1 MGVSSCVPRAEAR
14 LSNFPWEIVLAVLAL
29 VVPVFAFLWEF
40 VFVGRKRLGYRVQV
54 DTTARQEV
62 AAENAGALQ
71 RLDDKD
77 GKALTD
83 PSFVLV
89 RIENT
94 GTTNIDSQDYAVLGN
109 VQAGVKINFP
119 DRRVAGM
126 VVTELSDDFLRENFG
141 ENSGLG
147 VDNIVDSDGRN
158 VGVIQ
163 LPKVPLNQGQ
173 HYKVLAVL
181 DRAGPKVKKCP
192 DPEVIAGIKG
202 GVRNGAIRET
212 KSRTGIPRWLTVLVY
227 LLVSV
232 ALAEPFVI
240 GLATQDPPPLDCA
253 SGSLTVTGSTAF
265 APVVRE
271 AADSY
276 GRTCPGAKFTIEMS
290 GSTDGLERL
299 NEAKSGDVLAFS
311 DGVKGDRSPQLL
323 PRPIAFLLFTIVIH
337 PDAGVRDLTAAQ
349 VRDVFAGRVR
359 NWKELGGADQQVRIV
374 DREAL
379 SGTRTTFEQQVLDAI
394 EPGENSNDC
403 VERRRPGTGADVIR
417 CRRNDTESL
426 LDAVAAT
433 PGAIGY
439 SELGAAA
446 KRADVRTVWIDGQQA
461 SVQGADHGVYPFW
474 QTEYAYTYGEPKAD
488 SLAASFLRYLTNQVG
503 ADIVRS
509 HGDRPCAELANPVLC
524 RPQT

>member
-1 MGVSSCVPRAEAR
+1 MDVSSCVPSAEAR

-94 GTTNIDSQDYAVLGN
+94 GTTNIDSHDYAVLGN

-126 VVTELSDDFLRENFG
+126 VVTELSDEFLRENFG

-147 VDNIVDSDGRN
+147 VDNIVDGDGRH

-227 LLVSV
+227 LLVSI

-240 GLATQDPPPLDCA
+240 RLATADPPPLDCA
-253 SGSLTVTGSTAF
+253 RGTLTITGSTAF
-265 APVVRE
+265 APVVQEAAAAYANTCRE
-271 AADSY
+271 ARFA
-276 GRTCPGAKFTIEMS
+276 IEMA
-290 GSTDGLERL
+290 GSSAGLDRL
-299 NEAKSGDVLAFS
+299 NQQRGADMLAFS
-311 DGVKGDRSPQLL
+311 DGVKGNRSPQLL
-323 PRPIAFLLFTIVIH
+323 PRPIAFLLFTVVVH
-337 PDAGVRDLTAAQ
+337 PDAGVRDLTLAQ
-349 VRDVFAGRVR
+349 LRDVFAGRVR
-359 NWKELGGADQQVRIV
+359 NWRELGGADQEVRIV

-379 SGTRTTFEQQVLDAI
+379 SGTRTTFEQQVLGAI

-403 VERRRPGTGADVIR
+403 VEPKAPAPATDVVR
-417 CRRNDTESL
+417 CRRNDTRSL
-426 LDAVAAT
+426 LDAVAGT

-446 KRADVRTVWIDGQQA
+446 SRPDVATVWIDGQSA
-461 SVQGADHGVYPFW
+461 TLEAADHGAYPFW

-524 RPQT
+524 RPQR